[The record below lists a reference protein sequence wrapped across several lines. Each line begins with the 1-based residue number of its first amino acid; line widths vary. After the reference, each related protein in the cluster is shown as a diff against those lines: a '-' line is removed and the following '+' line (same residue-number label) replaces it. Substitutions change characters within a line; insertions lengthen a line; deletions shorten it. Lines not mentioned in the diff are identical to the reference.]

1 MRRGWQTRER
11 VWRCQPGNLKNF
23 GVNLRIEETV
33 YAGEVTVV
41 DLGDSGRL
49 LERLSSRFGPWFGLV
64 SAGSG
69 GGYGE
74 CEMGLSEYALGK
86 HEPW

>member
-1 MRRGWQTRER
+1 M
-11 VWRCQPGNLKNF
+11 NL
-23 GVNLRIEETV
+23 GIEETV
-33 YAGEVTVV
+33 YAGEVKVV
-41 DLGDSGRL
+41 DLEDSGRL
-49 LERLSSRFGPWFGLV
+49 LERLSSRGGPWFGLG